1 MTLNTEIPE
10 DLSFDKTIE
19 YAKTKMCSQASIEFW
34 EATFAAPYSVNHGL
48 SCSFCHVMGLL
59 DCSNTGE
66 HVLNH
71 ICLVHGHAINPFD
84 LTFDQPRA
92 LFIQADKGS
101 LTELFHLLDMLS

>member
-1 MTLNTEIPE
+1 MTLTTEILE

-19 YAKTKMCSQASIEFW
+19 YVRENEDVQPSVDRVLGGDICCSLLGKPWLI
-34 EATFAAPYSVNHGL
+34 
-48 SCSFCHVMGLL
+48 SFCHVMDLL

-101 LTELFHLLDMLS
+101 LTELFHCWDMLS